1 MLFGDSCV
9 ACAGPGASLDAN
21 GLCQCADFATLT
33 YNAADDTAVC
43 ECKTNFLKFNNEC
56 VKCSGIGAFVNNAG
70 ICSCGT
76 GAKLNIINDLVQ
88 CVSLY
93 ELLSVQFITFER

>member
-43 ECKTNFLKFNNEC
+43 ECKTNFLKFNDIC
-56 VKCSGIGAFVNNAG
+56 VM
-70 ICSCGT
+70 
-76 GAKLNIINDLVQ
+76 L
-88 CVSLY
+88 
-93 ELLSVQFITFER
+93 